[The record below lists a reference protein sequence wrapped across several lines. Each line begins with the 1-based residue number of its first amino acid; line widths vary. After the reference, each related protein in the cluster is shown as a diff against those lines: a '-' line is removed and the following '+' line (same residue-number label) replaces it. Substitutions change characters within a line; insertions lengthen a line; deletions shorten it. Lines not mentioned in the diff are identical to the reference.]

1 MKKVILKNCD
11 VAGLSGLVKKS
22 SPFDN
27 LVFINLRG
35 SEFES
40 TAYNKNKSALKS
52 ISANLEEY
60 CDGFMNEFGDE
71 LVKIQ
76 FSNAS
81 KVISVLSLVGSE
93 GVDITFYIEE
103 NGYAKKMVV
112 ENSEVNLT
120 VPAADKEALSF
131 LEIPE
136 RARFS
141 IFEDTSTL
149 EYKVGISDAEF
160 KYLTQLTNINKESV
174 RVNFSISGESVT
186 VSEIESVDENVREIV
201 NSYLED
207 VDIAKFDAF
216 DKLYSKKLTYE
227 SFEKDGENEGYLKCF
242 NKSYFN
248 WIDSDKH
255 YDIEFHSNKIKF
267 ISVDDKGAKTYV
279 VFTPVTFA

>member
-60 CDGFMNEFGDE
+60 CDGFTNEFGDE

-149 EYKVGISDAEF
+149 EYKVGISDTEF